1 MERGAIDGIPVNII
15 GREDYIQNK
24 RASGRAKDLA
34 DVEALGE
41 GHQNSP

>member
-15 GREDYIQNK
+15 DREDYIQNK

-41 GHQNSP
+41 GPSK